1 MKQIKTLRIRFA
13 LWTSGLFLIVL
24 IIFGVFVYG
33 SMAGGL
39 SAAIDNSL
47 TINASQVAAGLNI
60 DNGKLIL
67 SDSLTEDPENAD
79 LRGRGFTIRIL
90 TPQGKP
96 IREFGTYHD
105 LPVSLTQSFS
115 NYTDPTSKTT
125 LRIYNQPVYDNNQ
138 FVAIV
143 QVAQSLDDVRDTLQ
157 KLLFTLLISIPILV
171 IVAGISG
178 YFLAARALA
187 PIDQI
192 TLTARRI
199 SAKDLSARLNISTTD
214 DEVGRL
220 TQTLN
225 DMLARL
231 DNSFQRERQFTNDA
245 SHELRTPLTATQA
258 ILGMIREKR
267 RTPAEYEQALDDL
280 NEEADRLRTLVENL
294 LRLAR
299 GEKKKTNPFEDVD
312 LSILLKDVADSVRP
326 LAESKNLVLT
336 CEPSENLIV
345 LGDSD
350 ELIRLFVNLL
360 DNAIKYT
367 DLGNITISAQQTKE
381 GIRISV
387 EDTGIGIASE
397 HLPHIFDRFYRVDKS
412 RAMRGA
418 GLGLAIAQEI
428 AHAHS
433 GTIEV
438 RSTIGT
444 TFTVCLPQNL
454 KLPLPEV
461 RTKFSLPSRGKS

>member
-1 MKQIKTLRIRFA
+1 MKQNNTLRVRFA
-13 LWTSGLFLIVL
+13 LWTSGLVL
-24 IIFGVFVYG
+24 IILTIFGVYVYG
-33 SMAGGL
+33 SMARGL

-96 IREFGTYHD
+96 LQEIGTYRG
-105 LPVSLTQSFS
+105 LPVSLTKSFS
-115 NYTDPTSKTT
+115 NYTDLISKTT
-125 LRIYNQPVYDNNQ
+125 VRIYSQPVYDNNQ

-157 KLLFTLLISIPILV
+157 KLLVTLLVSVPILV
-171 IVAGISG
+171 TVAGVSG

-192 TLTARRI
+192 TSTARRI
-199 SAKDLSARLNISTTD
+199 SAEDLSARLNIPVTD

-225 DMLARL
+225 DMLVRL
-231 DNSFQRERQFTNDA
+231 DDSFQRERQFTNDA
-245 SHELRTPLTATQA
+245 SHELRTPLTAMQA

-267 RTPAEYEQALDDL
+267 RTPEEYEQAIDDL
-280 NEEADRLRTLVENL
+280 TEETDHLRTLVENL

-299 GEKKKTNPFEDVD
+299 GDKHKANPFEEVN
-312 LSILLKDVADSVRP
+312 LSILLKDVSDSLRP
-326 LAESKNLVLT
+326 LAEAKQITLN
-336 CEPSENLIV
+336 CEVSENLMI

-367 DLGNITISAQQTKE
+367 ERGGINISASQNENNILVK
-381 GIRISV
+381 V
-387 EDTGIGIASE
+387 EDTGIGIPAE
-397 HLPHIFDRFYRVDKS
+397 HIPHIFDRFYRVEES
-412 RAMRGA
+412 RTLHGA
-418 GLGLAIAQEI
+418 GLGLAITKEI
-428 AHAHS
+428 VNAH
-433 GTIEV
+433 GGKIEV
-438 RSTIGT
+438 HSKIGQGIV
-444 TFTVCLPQNL
+444 FAVSLPQKVEDL
-454 KLPLPEV
+454 
-461 RTKFSLPSRGKS
+461 

>member
-1 MKQIKTLRIRFA
+1 MKRLKTLRVRFA
-13 LWTSGLFLIVL
+13 LWTSSLFLAIL
-24 IIFGVFVYG
+24 AFFGVYVYI
-33 SMAGGL
+33 SMARGL
-39 SAAIDNSL
+39 SAAMDNSL

-60 DNGKLIL
+60 ANGKLIL
-67 SDSLTEDPENAD
+67 SDSLMEAPENAE

-90 TPQGKP
+90 SPQGAP
-96 IREFGTYHD
+96 IQEFGSFRN
-105 LPVSLTQSFS
+105 LPVSLDQSFATFS
-115 NYTDPTSKTT
+115 DPAANITV
-125 LRIYNQPVYDNNQ
+125 RIYSQPVYDNNQ
-138 FVAIV
+138 LVAIV
-143 QVAQSLDDVRDTLQ
+143 QVAQSLDDIQNTLQ
-157 KLLFTLLISIPILV
+157 RLLVTLFVSVPILV
-171 IVAGISG
+171 LIAGVSG

-192 TLTARRI
+192 TLTTRRI
-199 SAKDLSARLNISTTD
+199 SGEDLSARLNIPVTD

-231 DNSFQRERQFTNDA
+231 DDSFQRERQFTNDA
-245 SHELRTPLTATQA
+245 SHELRTPLTAMQA
-258 ILGMIREKR
+258 ILGVIREKR
-267 RTPAEYEQALDDL
+267 RTPEEYEQALDDL
-280 NEEADRLRTLVENL
+280 NEESDRLRTLVENL

-299 GEKKKTNPFEDVD
+299 GDKQNNNLFEQVN
-312 LSILLKDVADSVRP
+312 LSMLLKDVSDSLRP
-326 LAESKNLVLT
+326 LAEAKKLSLN
-336 CEPSENLIV
+336 CETSENLMI

-350 ELIRLFVNLL
+350 ELIRLFVNVL

-381 GIRISV
+381 EIRISV

-444 TFTVCLPQNL
+444 TFTVCLPRNL

-461 RTKFSLPSRGKS
+461 